1 MWRPASHS
9 SNFALQSFNSPPF
22 NIFPRRSNAIQKVID
37 TQYTFMLFSR
47 VFANRNLPRFTS
59 LAPAALRPR
68 HIPPRYE
75 KTTTATPLV
84 PANYKCPPGANPFLA
99 HPYKCPGG
107 MGVSALIPKVLL
119 ELLRKIVGHH
129 LPIATFFAL
138 SFHAFAHSFIFRSL

>member
-1 MWRPASHS
+1 
-9 SNFALQSFNSPPF
+9 
-22 NIFPRRSNAIQKVID
+22 
-37 TQYTFMLFSR
+37 MLFSL
-47 VFANRNLPRFTS
+47 VFANRNLRRSTS
-59 LAPAALRPR
+59 LSPAALRPR

-75 KTTTATPLV
+75 KTATANSFSSCQLQM
-84 PANYKCPPGANPFLA
+84 PPGANPFLA

-138 SFHAFAHSFIFRSL
+138 SFHAFAHSFSFRSL